1 MQDVRIRICAGAIL
15 SCSAFL
21 SLYGAAAALLWWLI
35 FTPRLKSIVRIRSFL
50 GIIFM
55 IAIIAIILQIMH
67 GSGVSYFGRMT
78 VIILIGMWLAA
89 EYKPGEFLHFGTW
102 LFGKNI
108 GFELGLIAEMAMQS
122 FVTLRV
128 DLDHIRMALHVKGI
142 PVTIKTIIPT
152 GNLLIHRELFR
163 AKDNADLL
171 AVRGYQYGGTLTPV
185 FFTCKRDIVAGLC
198 AMFVM
203 IIALFPF
210 VNFLYFDIE
219 VLRGLL

>member
-15 SCSAFL
+15 SCSAFI

-35 FTPRLKSIVRIRSFL
+35 FTPGLKSIVRIRSFL

-55 IAIIAIILQIMH
+55 IAIIAIILQILQ

-89 EYKPGEFLHFGTW
+89 EYQPGEFLQFGVW
-102 LFGKNI
+102 LLGDHI

-152 GNLLIHRELFR
+152 GNLLIYRELFR

-185 FFTCKRDIVAGLC
+185 FFSCKRDIVAGLC
-198 AMFVM
+198 VV
-203 IIALFPF
+203 IVVIVTLFPF
-210 VNFLYFDIE
+210 VNFLYFDSE